1 MGKVARSQE
10 KAEQIWKDYENG
22 RAYQSLLGLDRIIP
36 LCVDF
41 YEGRQW
47 GKIKKGTENFPRPVV
62 NFIKMIVD
70 NKRANLMSSPLR
82 LVYKSDKP
90 TKLTEKFNHFAEFWQ
105 KEAQIKYLDSEAIK
119 AGCIKG
125 TFIYHYY
132 WEAGSRR
139 SGRRCRC
146 SRWP

>member
-62 NFIKMIVD
+62 NFIKIIFID
-70 NKRANLMSSPLR
+70 QNILEISFDFYSLC
-82 LVYKSDKP
+82 
-90 TKLTEKFNHFAEFWQ
+90 
-105 KEAQIKYLDSEAIK
+105 KYVELSI
-119 AGCIKG
+119 
-125 TFIYHYY
+125 
-132 WEAGSRR
+132 
-139 SGRRCRC
+139 
-146 SRWP
+146 P